1 MSAHRRV
8 LHMATP
14 LVFNLLLD
22 VVVIY
27 TDFFMVAKLGEDA
40 IAAVGMGMQIWGIY
54 YAMLALFYTGQS
66 ALMTRLIGANEYKR
80 ASMTL
85 CTILIFGAII
95 SIPMIVSWN
104 YVGRNIFVW
113 FHAPQSVLAP
123 GEAYIGTLALVA
135 PLILFNSVFETA
147 LSAYGNVKTALKIKI
162 AVALLNG
169 VLDYLF
175 IFGHWGFE
183 AMGVQG
189 AATATVIAE
198 IFSFMVFAMLWIGG
212 KTVYQPMFRFSKRLL
227 MRVLRVGLPAML
239 ERVLSSA
246 SYLLFT
252 GMVLVLGTEIYAGF
266 QIGFRIEG
274 MAFMPGIAFS
284 IVASILMG
292 QGLGE
297 KNPDKSQKD
306 VMTALRYALIF
317 MFAVSLAFMTIPK
330 TLARI
335 FTDDSEVIHH
345 AVLYLQIVGISQVPL
360 GIHFVL
366 SHALKGAGATRETF
380 IINIA
385 SMWLVRIIPSVIAVY
400 VFHSVTGVYLAMIA
414 DTFVKAALFW
424 RLFFAGKWR
433 AVKV

>member
-22 VVVIY
+22 VVVVY

-40 IAAVGMGMQIWGIY
+40 IAAVGMGMQIWTIY
-54 YAMLALFYTGQS
+54 YAMLSLFYTGQN
-66 ALMTRLIGANEYKR
+66 ALMTRMIGAKAHKR

-85 CTILIFGAII
+85 STVLIFGAFV
-95 SIPMIVSWN
+95 SVPMMLLWH
-104 YVGRNIFVW
+104 YVAEHIFIW
-113 FHAPQSVLAP
+113 FHAPQSVLVP
-123 GEAYIGTLALVA
+123 GEAYIGTLAFVA
-135 PLILFNSVFETA
+135 PLILFNAVFESA

-169 VLDYLF
+169 LLDYLF
-175 IFGHWGFE
+175 IFGHGGFE

-189 AATATVIAE
+189 AAIATVISE
-198 IFSFMVFAMLWIGG
+198 VFSFSVFSGLWLMR
-212 KTVYQPMFRFSKRLL
+212 KTIYHPMAHFSARLL
-227 MRVLRVGLPAML
+227 VRVLRVGLPAML
-239 ERVLSSA
+239 DRILSSA

-274 MAFMPGIAFS
+274 MAFMPGIAFAM
-284 IVASILMG
+284 VASILMG

-297 KNPDKSQKD
+297 KNPDKSHED
-306 VMTALRYALIF
+306 VMTALRYALAI
-317 MFAVSLAFMTIPK
+317 MFTVSLAFMIVPE

-335 FTDDSEVIHH
+335 FTDDPEVIRH
-345 AVLYLQIVGISQVPL
+345 AVLYLKIVGISQVPL
-360 GIHFVL
+360 GMHFVL
-366 SHALKGAGATRETF
+366 SQALKGAGATRETF
-380 IINIA
+380 VINIT

-414 DTFVKAALFW
+414 DTFVKAVLFW
-424 RLFFAGKWR
+424 RLYATGRWR
-433 AVKV
+433 SIRV

>member
-22 VVVIY
+22 VVVVY

-54 YAMLALFYTGQS
+54 YAMLSLFYTGQS
-66 ALMTRLIGANEYKR
+66 ALMTRMVGAGEYTR

-85 CTILIFGAII
+85 STILRFGAFV
-95 SIPMIVSWN
+95 SVPMILLWN
-104 YVGRNIFVW
+104 YVGAHIFIW
-113 FHAPQSVLAP
+113 FHAPQSVQIP
-123 GEAYIGTLALVA
+123 GEAYIGTLAFVA
-135 PLILFNSVFETA
+135 PLILFNSVFDSA

-162 AVALLNG
+162 TVALLNG

-175 IFGHWGFE
+175 IFGHGGFE

-189 AATATVIAE
+189 AAIATIIAE
-198 IFSFMVFAMLWIGG
+198 VFSFTVFASMWMMG
-212 KTVYQPMFRFSKRLL
+212 KTVYQPMLHFSGKLL
-227 MRVLRVGLPAML
+227 VRVLRVGLPAML
-239 ERVLSSA
+239 DRLLSSA

-252 GMVLVLGTEIYAGF
+252 AMVLVLGTEVYAGF

-274 MAFMPGIAFS
+274 MAFMPGIAFA

-297 KNPDKSQKD
+297 KNPDKSHKD
-306 VMTALRYALIF
+306 VMIALRYALII
-317 MFAVSLAFMTIPK
+317 MFAVSLAFMIIPE
-330 TLARI
+330 TLAGI
-335 FTDDSEVIHH
+335 FTDDPEVIHH
-345 AVLYLQIVGISQVPL
+345 AVLYLRIVGISQIPL
-360 GIHFVL
+360 GMHFVL
-366 SHALKGAGATRETF
+366 SKALKGAGATRETF

-414 DTFVKAALFW
+414 DTFIKAVLFW
-424 RLFFAGKWR
+424 RLFSIGKWR
-433 AVKV
+433 LIKV